1 VRPLKHALRS
11 QTFVTLADA
20 AVAVA
25 VAFAVALLIVA
36 ISGESASEAASTFVE
51 GAFGSTTSFE
61 DTLNVMVPLVLIAL
75 AWIIATTA
83 NQINLGLEGQ
93 ILLGGIFA
101 TLAGTEISGLP
112 GVIHLP
118 LALLAGVL
126 GGALWAAIP
135 ALLSVYRRVPEL
147 LSTFM
152 LNFVAL
158 LTVSWLIRGPMQ
170 DETNA
175 TLLQSAPVDL
185 SATWPR
191 VGTSQLSWDFVLVPL
206 GVAIVAFVLAR
217 TTVGF
222 RLNLLG
228 ANPDAA
234 REAGVAT
241 TRLGAGSLIV
251 SGGIAG
257 LVGACLILAS
267 FGGVLT
273 DGFSNNYGFIGIV
286 VALLARNSPIGVLA
300 AGLLFA
306 ALQQGGGLVETRI
319 GVSSSLVEIT
329 QGVVIVILAGSA
341 LFLGRLGIKRL
352 ALARPLTEE
361 R

>member
-1 VRPLKHALRS
+1 MKRVLRS
-11 QTFVTLADA
+11 PAVVTLVGS
-20 AVAVA
+20 AVSVA

-36 ISGESASEAASTFVE
+36 LSGESAGEAASAFVE
-51 GAFGSTTSFE
+51 GAFGSDSAAQQ
-61 DTLNVMVPLVLIAL
+61 TLNVMVPLVLIAL
-75 AWIIATTA
+75 AWIVASSA

-93 ILLGGIFA
+93 IVLGGIFA
-101 TLAGTEISGLP
+101 TLAGTEITGLSG
-112 GVIHLP
+112 VFHLP
-118 LALLAGVL
+118 LALGAGAL

-158 LTVSWLIRGPMQ
+158 LAVAWLIRGPMQ
-170 DETNA
+170 DETMA
-175 TLLQSAPVDL
+175 TLLQSAPIEL

-191 VGTSQLSWDFVLVPL
+191 VGTTQLSWDFVLVPI

-217 TTVGF
+217 TTLGF
-222 RLNLLG
+222 RLKLLG
-228 ANPDAA
+228 ANPGAA
-234 REAGVAT
+234 LEAGVAT
-241 TRLGAGSLIV
+241 TRLGAGSLVV

-267 FGGVLT
+267 VGGVLT

-300 AGLLFA
+300 SGLLFA
-306 ALQQGGGLVETRI
+306 ALQQGGGLVETRV

-329 QGVVIVILAGSA
+329 QGVVIVILAGA
-341 LFLGRLGIKRL
+341 GLFLGRLGINRL
-352 ALARPLTEE
+352 ALARPLSDEG
-361 R
+361 